1 MTKKGYELNLLLSP
15 HFSEKELGDYID
27 QICLFIGEKAAIE
40 TKKEPKKI
48 KLAYPVKKEKEA
60 FLFEV
65 FFKTEPEKLKEI
77 EKKIKEE
84 ENVLR
89 FIIISKSEF
98 EFKPKIPVIQ
108 KEKILTK
115 RREKISPPKKEK
127 VELKEIDKKIEEILQ
142 E

>member
-27 QICLFIGEKAAIE
+27 QICLFIREKAAIE
-40 TKKEPKKI
+40 AKKEPKKI

-60 FLFEV
+60 FLFEI

-98 EFKPKIPVIQ
+98 EFKPKIPEIQ

-115 RREKISPPKKEK
+115 RREKISSPKKEK